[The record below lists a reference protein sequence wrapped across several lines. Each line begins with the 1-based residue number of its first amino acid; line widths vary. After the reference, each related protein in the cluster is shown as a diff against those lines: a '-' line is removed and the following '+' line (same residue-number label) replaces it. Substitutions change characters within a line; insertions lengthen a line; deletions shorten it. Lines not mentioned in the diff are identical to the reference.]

1 MVGLSWAAARPAAP
15 VLAGGLWLLTAAL
28 VAGLYGAATPAVL
41 ARLTRLCTSGPP
53 CRPDELTPDA
63 LPRLAELG
71 LTPGLYA
78 LILLGLPTAL
88 ALVFAAVSGLLLWRR
103 PDDRMALYAAFT
115 LLLFG
120 PVSFADV
127 VPLLGELY
135 PALRLPVGLLQ
146 YGAGALFTLFVFVFP
161 DGRFVPGWT
170 RWVALVWIAGQM
182 PPSLSAALPPG
193 ARQLYVDLFRNAC
206 FFVGLATAAG
216 AQLHR
221 YRRVS
226 TPAQRQQTKW
236 TALGF
241 AVALG
246 GYLGLVLAT
255 LPGPPES
262 PDPGL
267 TILIHALQVLLMSL
281 VPLSIAVAVLRHRL
295 YDVDR
300 LISRTLVYAALTASV
315 VLVYVLVV
323 GYLGLL
329 LRTEENLVVSLVGT
343 GAVALLF
350 QPLRERLQ
358 RAANRLVYG
367 RREEPYAVLSRLG
380 ERLEA
385 TLAPGAALPAVAET
399 VAQALGARYATV
411 RVARAAGLETAASVG
426 AADGQGATVTV
437 PLLHQGELVGEL
449 VVGLAEPDEE
459 PRPAERRL
467 LEDIARRA
475 GAAVHAARLAD
486 ELQRS
491 RERLVTAREEER
503 RRLRRELHDGL
514 GPTLAALT
522 LKLETARNRLA
533 GDPLA
538 AQLLA
543 ELAQRTQA
551 TVADVRR
558 TVHDLRPPSLDEL
571 GLVGALRQAAA
582 GLESR
587 APEGLRVDVVAEE
600 PLPALS
606 AAVEVAA
613 YRIVQEALTNVARH
627 ADAGAARVRLAAEDG
642 ALVVEVVDDGR
653 GPPAV
658 PRPGVG
664 LASMRERAEELGGGC
679 AVGPGPDGRGTLVR
693 ARLPLGSAA

>member
-1 MVGLSWAAARPAAP
+1 MVGLRPPAAQPAAP
-15 VLAGGLWLLTAAL
+15 AVARGAWALTAAL
-28 VAGLYGAATPAVL
+28 VASLYAAAIPAAVT
-41 ARLTRLCTSGPP
+41 RLTRLCTAGPACAP
-53 CRPDELTPDA
+53 GELTPAA

-71 LTPGLYA
+71 LTPELYA
-78 LILLGLPTAL
+78 LILLGLSTAL
-88 ALVFAAVSGLLLWRR
+88 ALVYAAVSGLLVGRR

-120 PVSFADV
+120 PVSFAGV

-146 YGAGALFTLFVFVFP
+146 YAAGALFTLFVFVFP

-170 RWVALVWIAGQM
+170 RWVALVWVVGQM
-182 PPSLSAALPPG
+182 PPSLAGVLPPG
-193 ARQLYVDLFRNAC
+193 ARGFYLDVFRNAC
-206 FFVGLATAAG
+206 FVVGLAAAAG
-216 AQLHR
+216 AQLYR
-221 YRRVS
+221 YRRIS
-226 TPAQRQQTKW
+226 TQAQRQQTKW

-241 AVALG
+241 ALALG
-246 GYLGLVLAT
+246 GYLGLALAT
-255 LPGPPES
+255 LPAPPGPR
-262 PDPGL
+262 DPGL
-267 TILIHALQVLLMSL
+267 AIAVQATQVLLMSL
-281 VPLSIAVAVLRHRL
+281 IPLSIGVAVLRHRL

-300 LISRTLVYAALTASV
+300 LINRALVYAALTASV

-329 LRTEENLVVSLVGT
+329 LRTGESLVVSLVGT
-343 GAVALLF
+343 GAAALLF

-399 VAQALGARYATV
+399 VAQALRAPYAAV
-411 RVARAAGLETAASVG
+411 RVARAGGIETAASVG
-426 AADGQGATVTV
+426 AAAGAGATVTV
-437 PLLHQGELVGEL
+437 PLLHQGEVVGEL

-533 GDPLA
+533 DDPLA
-538 AQLLA
+538 TRLLA

-558 TVHDLRPPSLDEL
+558 TVHDLRPPALDEL
-571 GLVGALRQAAA
+571 GLVGALRRAAG

-600 PLPALS
+600 PLPPLS

-627 ADAGAARVRLAAEDG
+627 ADAGRARVRLAADG
-642 ALVVEVVDDGR
+642 RALVVEVADDGR
-653 GPPAV
+653 GLPAV
-658 PRPGVG
+658 RRPGVG
-664 LASMRERAEELGGGC
+664 LASMRERAEELGGAC
-679 AVGPGPDGRGTLVR
+679 AVEPGEDGRGTRVR
-693 ARLPLGSAA
+693 ARLPLVSGR

>member
-1 MVGLSWAAARPAAP
+1 
-15 VLAGGLWLLTAAL
+15 
-28 VAGLYGAATPAVL
+28 
-41 ARLTRLCTSGPP
+41 
-53 CRPDELTPDA
+53 
-63 LPRLAELG
+63 
-71 LTPGLYA
+71 
-78 LILLGLPTAL
+78 
-88 ALVFAAVSGLLLWRR
+88 
-103 PDDRMALYAAFT
+103 
-115 LLLFG
+115 
-120 PVSFADV
+120 
-127 VPLLGELY
+127 
-135 PALRLPVGLLQ
+135 
-146 YGAGALFTLFVFVFP
+146 
-161 DGRFVPGWT
+161 
-170 RWVALVWIAGQM
+170 M
-182 PPSLSAALPPG
+182 PPSLAGVLPPG
-193 ARQLYVDLFRNAC
+193 ARGFYLDVFRNAC
-206 FFVGLATAAG
+206 FVVGLAAAAG
-216 AQLHR
+216 AQLYR
-221 YRRVS
+221 YRRIS
-226 TPAQRQQTKW
+226 TQAQRQQTKW

-241 AVALG
+241 ALALG
-246 GYLGLVLAT
+246 GYLGLALAT
-255 LPGPPES
+255 LPAPPGPR
-262 PDPGL
+262 DPGL
-267 TILIHALQVLLMSL
+267 AIAVQATQVLLMSL
-281 VPLSIAVAVLRHRL
+281 IPLSIGVAVLRHRL

-300 LISRTLVYAALTASV
+300 LINRALVYAALTASV

-329 LRTEENLVVSLVGT
+329 LRTGESLVVSLVGT
-343 GAVALLF
+343 GAAALLF

-399 VAQALGARYATV
+399 VAQALRAPYAAV
-411 RVARAAGLETAASVG
+411 RVARAGGIETAASVG
-426 AADGQGATVTV
+426 AAAGAGATVTV
-437 PLLHQGELVGEL
+437 PLLHQGEVVGEL

-533 GDPLA
+533 DDPLA
-538 AQLLA
+538 TRLLA

-558 TVHDLRPPSLDEL
+558 TVHDLRPPALDEL
-571 GLVGALRQAAA
+571 GLVGALRRAAG

-600 PLPALS
+600 PLPPLS

-627 ADAGAARVRLAAEDG
+627 ADAGRARVRLAADG
-642 ALVVEVVDDGR
+642 RALVVEVADDGR
-653 GPPAV
+653 GLPAV
-658 PRPGVG
+658 RRPGVG
-664 LASMRERAEELGGGC
+664 LASMRERAEELGGAC
-679 AVGPGPDGRGTLVR
+679 AVEPGEDGRGTRVR
-693 ARLPLGSAA
+693 ARLPLVSGR